1 MRNGFLFFL
10 GLFGALVL
18 SWGGVMLWPN
28 QQLGRLAPYY
38 DENDAK
44 AYPERISGLAA
55 QGRLVYADLGCAA
68 CHTQQ
73 VRRPSSGADKARGW
87 GDRQSVARDYIYDT
101 SVQLGESRIG
111 PDLMNVGGR
120 KPPYDADDLYALLYG
135 GVGAMPPYP
144 FLFKQRTLDG
154 RQSVD
159 DALSLHGKLAPPAGV
174 EIVPTPRARALV
186 AYLLSLNH
194 PYEYPEARPYEA
206 PAEQKEGGNK

>member
-28 QQLGRLAPYY
+28 HQLKQLAPYY

-44 AYPERISGLAA
+44 AYPERISGVAA

-73 VRRPSSGADKARGW
+73 VRRPGAGADKARGW
-87 GDRQSVARDYIYDT
+87 GERQSVARDYVYDT
-101 SVQLGESRIG
+101 SVQLGDNRIG

-135 GVGAMPPYP
+135 GVGHMPPYA
-144 FLFKQRTLDG
+144 FLFERRKLTAG
-154 RQSVD
+154 RQASD
-159 DALSLHGKLAPPAGV
+159 DALSLHGKLTPPAGV
-174 EIVPTPRARALV
+174 EIVPTPRAKALV

-194 PYEYPEARPYEA
+194 PNEYPEAHPYE
-206 PAEQKEGGNK
+206 PVEKKEGSAK